1 MNSRTFLAAIFGTL
15 MMFAGWRAYGWAGLA
30 IVITGLVTWM
40 LLHVS
45 RMIHVLKKAS
55 QLPTGHIGSAVML
68 NAKLKA
74 KVNLLHVMALTHSLG
89 ERLTAEDEQPEIFRW
104 RDEGGSSVTC
114 EFAGGKLVKWTLD
127 RPMEAQEQTQVPAP

>member
-55 QLPTGHIGSAVML
+55 QRPTGYVGSAVML

-74 KVNLLHVMALTHSLG
+74 KVNLLHVMALTNSLG

-114 EFAGGKLVKWTLD
+114 EFANGKLVKWTLD
-127 RPMEAQEQTQVPAP
+127 RPVEVPAQTEAPAP